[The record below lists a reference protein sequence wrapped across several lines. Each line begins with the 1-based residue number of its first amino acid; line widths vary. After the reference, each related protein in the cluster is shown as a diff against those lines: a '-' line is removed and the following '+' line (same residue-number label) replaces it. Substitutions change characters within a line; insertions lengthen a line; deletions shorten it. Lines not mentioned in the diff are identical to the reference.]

1 MIRQLPRDV
10 IERIA
15 AGEVIER
22 PASVVKELVEN
33 SLDAGATRIEV
44 ETAQGGKVLI
54 RVTDDGVGVGEEDLL
69 LAFAPHATSK
79 LTELDDLLEI
89 ASYGF
94 RGEALSSVG
103 AVARARIR
111 SRSRDAR
118 GAFEISCEG
127 GKIGPLRPCGAPAG
141 TTVEVSNLFY
151 NVPARARFLKSDGAE
166 TSRCL
171 DHVIRMAIANE
182 GVGFSMKSSG
192 RKLYEVPASA
202 GRRER
207 IAAAY
212 GEKLASDLIHVR
224 EKVGGIWVEA
234 LLGTPEIAKASVRHQ
249 QTALNGR
256 LVRDTML
263 RAAARQ
269 AYREFLAP
277 ALQPVFFLLLCVDP
291 SEVDVNVHPA
301 KVEVR
306 FRNSQQIFR
315 AVRSTVLDGLRRSD
329 LAPRPSLQPLPAQI
343 EGGGIV
349 REWPDPVP
357 VPDRRQPLPAQSP
370 LFPVSEQQAVPAVPA
385 RTGRG
390 ILGVFDTYL
399 VYQSGK
405 ELVLVDQHAL
415 HERVLYEQL
424 RRELERGGIAR
435 QRLLLPEIVEVGR
448 DRVLA
453 LEDAWQNLERLG
465 LEVAPMS
472 ETELAVSTVPALLKN
487 ARVEELLFAALD
499 TEVEGEQTAL
509 EERLHTLACHG
520 AVRAGDRL
528 EQEAAEALLQQ
539 AEELPEAKSCPHG
552 RPTSVRL
559 PMSELERW
567 FKRTGF

>member
-44 ETAQGGKVLI
+44 ETELGGKGLI
-54 RVTDDGVGVGEEDLL
+54 RVTDDGDGLGEQDLL

-79 LTELDDLLEI
+79 LTQLDDLLEI

-111 SRSRDAR
+111 SRPNDSRE
-118 GAFEISCEG
+118 AFEISCEG
-127 GKIGPLRPCGAPAG
+127 GQIGSLRPCGAPAG
-141 TTVEVSNLFY
+141 TTVEVLNLFY
-151 NVPARARFLKSDGAE
+151 NVPARARFMKSDGAE

-171 DHVIRMAIANE
+171 DHVIRMAVANE
-182 GVGFSMKSSG
+182 GVGFCMKSTG
-192 RKLYEVPASA
+192 RKLFEVSAAA

-212 GEKLASDLIHVR
+212 GDKLAAGLIHVH
-224 EKVGGIWVEA
+224 EKVGGIQVEA
-234 LLGTPEIAKASVRHQ
+234 LLGTPDVAKAAVRRQHM
-249 QTALNGR
+249 ALNGR
-256 LVRDTML
+256 LVRDSML
-263 RAAARQ
+263 RSAVRQ

-277 ALQPVFFLLLCVDP
+277 SLQPLFFILLAIDP
-291 SEVDVNVHPA
+291 AEVDVNVHPA

-306 FRNSQQIFR
+306 FRNSQEVFR
-315 AVRSTVLDGLRRSD
+315 AVRRTVLNGLRGAD
-329 LAPRPSLQPLPAQI
+329 LAPRPSLPPLPGRVQ
-343 EGGGIV
+343 GVGLV
-349 REWPDPVP
+349 REWPDPLP
-357 VPDRRQPLPAQSP
+357 APESREPLPVQSP
-370 LFPVSEQQAVPAVPA
+370 LFQRPAQPPVPAVPA

-390 ILGVFDTYL
+390 ILAVLDTYL
-399 VYQSGK
+399 VYESGE

-415 HERVLYEQL
+415 HERVLYERL
-424 RRELERGGIAR
+424 RKELERGGIAR
-435 QRLLLPEIVEVGR
+435 QRLLLPEVIEVGR

-453 LEDAWQNLERLG
+453 LDEARPGLERLG
-465 LEVAPMS
+465 LEVAAMG
-472 ETELAVSTVPALLKN
+472 EAEVAVSAVPALLKN

-499 TEVEGEQTAL
+499 AELGSEPTAL
-509 EERLHTLACHG
+509 EERLHSLACHG

-528 EQEAAEALLQQ
+528 EQEEAEALLQQ
-539 AEELPEAKSCPHG
+539 AEDLPEAKACPHG
-552 RPTSVRL
+552 RPTSIRL
-559 PMSELERW
+559 PAAELERW
-567 FKRTGF
+567 FKRSGF